1 MKDKRPRI
9 KERNII
15 KNKIMD
21 GFQNLDFTKIPIPS
35 IEIPD
40 VVKNLDPMKNYI
52 PHSVLILGN
61 GFDLDLGIRTKYK
74 DFAGDNNYWPF
85 KESSSFEKDSLPFFL
100 NKHKSQV
107 DTWFDLEEL
116 LACYASENKVLSK
129 EKISQAKQDFS
140 ILSRAL
146 KEYLIKQEEDFVEL
160 MHNSMGNAKRMT
172 AAHKVLQ
179 LFLKK
184 RVRSIYTFNYT
195 NTFRIAN
202 QLILKFEGVFNHV
215 HGSTIDD
222 NIILGAGDQRQIKDV
237 FFEFYK
243 SASPFYKSNNLVED
257 LNNADEVYIF
267 GHSLGKNDHDYF
279 SEFFKMASKN
289 VHRPFVPGKIKVR
302 IFTLDDKSEIEIK
315 KQLMTLTENHLIGL
329 YAHCDFKILKTDNKY
344 QEWMSHD
351 EFV

>member
-1 MKDKRPRI
+1 
-9 KERNII
+9 
-15 KNKIMD
+15 MD
-21 GFQNLDFTKIPIPS
+21 GFQHLDISKLSIPP

-40 VVKNLDPMKNYI
+40 VATNVDPMKNYI

-74 DFAGDNNYWPF
+74 QFADDNDFWPF
-85 KESSSFEKDSLPFFL
+85 KESSSFDEDSLPFFL

-116 LACYASENKVLSK
+116 LACYASEKKDLSK

-146 KEYLIKQEEDFVEL
+146 KEYLIKQEETFVER
-160 MHNSMGNAKRMT
+160 MHNSMGHARRMT
-172 AAHKVLQ
+172 AAHRMLQ

-184 RVRSIYTFNYT
+184 QVRSIYTFNYT
-195 NTFRIAN
+195 NTLRIAN
-202 QLILKFEGVFNHV
+202 QLILNFEGVFNHV
-215 HGSTIDD
+215 HGSTLDD
-222 NIILGAGDQRQIKDV
+222 NIILGAGDQRQINED

-279 SEFFKMASKN
+279 SEFFKMASKT
-289 VHRPFVPGKIKVR
+289 VQRPFVPSKIKVR
-302 IFTLDDKSEIEIK
+302 IFTFDDKSEIELK
-315 KQLMTLTENHLIGL
+315 KQLMTLTGSHLIGL
-329 YAHCDFKILKTDNKY
+329 YAHCDFKILKTDVKY
-344 QEWMSHD
+344 QDWMTRD
-351 EFV
+351 GID